1 MTLTTPSVSDIG
13 DRLATLRSTLR
24 SSLES
29 DRIKGILSLGPS
41 ISVLTIIYFLPIIV
55 LFVLSFGVESN
66 FTGFEFTF
74 QNYNSIFPL
83 DTLLS
88 FNFSDLLYL
97 GLLAKSLKV
106 SLYVTIV
113 SLVISYPIT
122 YYIGNRVQEEYRL
135 PLIMLIMVP
144 FWTSYLVRTYSWIP
158 ILSQNG
164 IVNGLL
170 TSIGLQPLQ
179 LLYTPLATNIGL
191 VYLHLPF
198 MILPLYASMAG
209 LNPAH
214 IEAAQDLGATRLRV
228 LREIILPLT
237 LPGASAGVIFVFIKT
252 TAAYVVPTLLG
263 GPNGILY
270 MNVVVSQFRQTYNWN
285 FGAALSFVLLAIVLA
300 ILFVAQK
307 MGASLGSAQM
317 R

>member
-1 MTLTTPSVSDIG
+1 MTTVTPSLDDIEA
-13 DRLATLRSTLR
+13 RLATLRATLM
-24 SSLES
+24 SFIGS
-29 DRIKGILSLGPS
+29 DRIKGLLSLGPS
-41 ISVLTIIYFLPIIV
+41 ISVLGIIYFLPILA
-55 LFVLSFGVESN
+55 LFILSFGTESS
-66 FTGFEFTF
+66 FTGFEFTLEH
-74 QNYNSIFPL
+74 YGDIFPL
-83 DTLLS
+83 DPLLS
-88 FNFSDLLYL
+88 FNFADLLYL

-113 SLVISYPIT
+113 SLVLSYPIT
-122 YYIGNRVQEEYRL
+122 YYIGNRVQEAYRL
-135 PLIMLIMVP
+135 PLMMLIMVP

-158 ILSQNG
+158 ILSENG
-164 IVNGLL
+164 LINGLL
-170 TSIGLQPLQ
+170 TTIGLQPLQ

-209 LNPAH
+209 LDAAH

-228 LREIILPLT
+228 FREIVLPLT
-237 LPGASAGVIFVFIKT
+237 MPGAAAGVIFVFIKS

-285 FGAALSFVLLAIVLA
+285 FGAALSFILLAIVLA
-300 ILFVAQK
+300 ILYAAQK